1 MVQNYMIK
9 KGALC
14 MRHARCARCVA
25 FGRSARATH
34 DGQVTQ
40 LAVMFSRC
48 RCGGVGDARRAGRQ
62 VAVMLSR
69 CRCGGVGDAR
79 RAGHAARRD
88 VLAMSLWR
96 RGRRPTGRSRR
107 SP

>member
-48 RCGGVGDARRAGRQ
+48 RCGGVGDARQAG
-62 VAVMLSR
+62 
-69 CRCGGVGDAR
+69 
-79 RAGHAARRD
+79 RAGHHD
-88 VLAMSLWR
+88 VVTMSLWR
-96 RGRRPTGRSRR
+96 RGRRLTGRSR
-107 SP
+107 SLP